1 MSLRAST
8 LGRYAR
14 SNVQPS
20 PANSLG
26 IGATDDNTT
35 HWEAAIEEEDRMAD
49 DKTLRSP
56 ADSSRIAMGE
66 DYEVAYWTDKFGV
79 DREALQKAVDAVGNS
94 ASAVEAHLK
103 S

>member
-1 MSLRAST
+1 
-8 LGRYAR
+8 
-14 SNVQPS
+14 
-20 PANSLG
+20 
-26 IGATDDNTT
+26 
-35 HWEAAIEEEDRMAD
+35 MAD
-49 DKTLRSP
+49 KKTLRSL

-79 DREALQKAVDAVGNS
+79 SRESLQKAIDVVGNS